1 MTKRIPLTKT
11 HPGHRKPAARA
22 AHPAI
27 ANHPLALP
35 TLSLRTTGSRCPR
48 RHGGPSGHRKSPARA
63 AHAVIANHRLA
74 RCPRRHGG
82 PSGHRKSPARAAHAV
97 IENHRLARCPR
108 RHCEPP
114 AWAVWQSTLPPRAS
128 DAPHKR
134 KTAASEDTAVLN
146 SQGRSAVTGRLAIS
160 YGDDGQSRS
169 GRSGRR
175 QAAPSK
181 RAQGSGSGQ
190 ALRMNPTRRSARSC
204 QTA

>member
-35 TLSLRTTGSRCPR
+35 TLSLRTTGS
-48 RHGGPSGHRKSPARA
+48 
-63 AHAVIANHRLA
+63 